1 MGVDLMV
8 GVDLGVDQGVDLGV
22 DQGVDL
28 GDGVRRSFV
37 VEGGGRGGEAA
48 CGFGPPSPSR
58 EAKEKIK

>member
-1 MGVDLMV
+1 MV

-37 VEGGGRGGEAA
+37 VEGGGRREGRGGRVRLR
-48 CGFGPPSPSR
+48 SPLPLKRSKG
-58 EAKEKIK
+58 EDKMKW